1 METTDY
7 CNYELSCA
15 LKKAGFDEPCIAQ
28 WACEPDG
35 KPMLFGSTAF
45 VFSNADLKGH
55 DVVAPFLWQAQKWL
69 REVKGIAINVI
80 AHAGGRYDFDF
91 VALPAF
97 VGTCYDWTCLC
108 ENPLVNSYEGAL
120 GNGIEEC
127 LKLLDNENEK

>member
-1 METTDY
+1 MGANDY
-7 CNYELSCA
+7 VCYGLALA

-35 KPMLFGSTAF
+35 KPMLIGSTAF
-45 VFSNADLKGH
+45 VFHDADLKGR

-80 AHAGGRYDFDF
+80 AHAGGRYDFDY

-97 VGTCYDWTCLC
+97 DGTCYDWTCLC

-120 GNGIEEC
+120 SKGIEEC
-127 LKLLDNENEK
+127 LKLLDNEKE